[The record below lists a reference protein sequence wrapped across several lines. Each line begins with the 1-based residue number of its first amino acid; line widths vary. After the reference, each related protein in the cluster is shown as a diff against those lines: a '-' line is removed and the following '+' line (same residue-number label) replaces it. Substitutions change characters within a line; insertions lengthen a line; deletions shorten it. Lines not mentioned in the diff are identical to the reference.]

1 MFHSIFMMYSSI
13 PSISVEEFAL
23 YLANYH
29 GDQPLQLIDVRE
41 PEEIEKAYLKNFQV
55 FPLSYF
61 EQWSTYITTE
71 YNPEG
76 ETFVLCHHGMRSA
89 QMCQWL
95 RNQGFTNV
103 KNIEGGID
111 AYARFVDPNIPRY

>member
-1 MFHSIFMMYSSI
+1 MYSPI
-13 PSISVEEFAL
+13 PSISVEELAQ
-23 YLANYH
+23 YLAQNNQ
-29 GDQPLQLIDVRE
+29 DQPLQLIDVRE
-41 PEEIEKAYLKNFQV
+41 PSEITKAYINGFEV

-61 EQWSTYITTE
+61 EQWSNYIITE
-71 YNPEG
+71 YNSQV

-95 RNQGFTNV
+95 LNQGFTNV

-111 AYARFVDPNIPRY
+111 AYSRLVDSTIPRY